1 MLNAGTLLFDG
12 AGRIR
17 NTATGSPDAYNAGV
31 PTRAGLLMIAL
42 SAPNAFVNGTPF
54 FQIAGALCAQAA
66 APTGYAQGGLPITA
80 AGMVA
85 IDANGAID
93 HYLAGLPFTAADR
106 LCLAAAE

>member
-17 NTATGSPDAYNAGV
+17 NTATGTPDAFNAGV
-31 PTRAGLLMIAL
+31 PTRAGLLLTAL
-42 SAPNAFVNGTPF
+42 AGGNAFVNGMPF

>member
-1 MLNAGTLLFDG
+1 MLNAGALLFDG

-31 PTRAGLLMIAL
+31 PTRAGLLLTAL
-42 SAPNAFVNGTPF
+42 SAPNAFVNGAPF
-54 FQIAGALCAQAA
+54 LQVPGALCAQAA
-66 APTGYAQGGLPITA
+66 APTGYSQGGLPITS

-85 IDANGAID
+85 VDANGAIAS
-93 HYLAGLPFTAADR
+93 YTAGLPFTAAGR